1 MTSQK
6 LKGFRP
12 FGQLKVI
19 AVIEQ
24 DGKDRYVEVV
34 VKIDLARHKR
44 LVVDLKA
51 GYRQVIKSGVVIPKP
66 PLSDILDQ
74 KKS

>member
-66 PLSDILDQ
+66 PLSDILDH
-74 KKS
+74 